1 MEVAFEAYGGP
12 LETVT
17 ALKYLGRILMASDE
31 DWPAV
36 VTKLC
41 KDRKRWARLS
51 QIIGREGKDPWSSGT
66 FYKAVV
72 QATILFGAETLV
84 MSPIIR
90 KTLVG
95 FHHRVDF
102 RLEGM
107 PLRWYMTVRWV

>member
-12 LETVT
+12 LETVA

-51 QIIGREGKDPWSSGT
+51 
-66 FYKAVV
+66 
-72 QATILFGAETLV
+72 
-84 MSPIIR
+84 
-90 KTLVG
+90 
-95 FHHRVDF
+95 
-102 RLEGM
+102 
-107 PLRWYMTVRWV
+107 